1 MNDAVS
7 DAPFTPP
14 LTYDIAIDHE
24 ATSSNRA
31 TPNIEDPRER
41 DEGIRPHVIEER
53 TSEAFRSILFDGSA
67 RAAEGGERTE
77 PGYFSDLNLDQVF
90 TSIATGYE
98 EYDLAPF
105 FYEHLD
111 DANTISYRQEVFRDL
126 ERKAVFE
133 PIASFVQQ
141 MRDMRAHLKQS
152 NALRYQYQ
160 KESWFVDATQIYYD
174 AVVSLARA
182 LAPIELESEGLKRFQ
197 EHLSN
202 YVQSPAFTSLGA
214 DVESVRKSLSEVRY
228 LLRIK
233 GLRVTVAKY
242 DCEADYSAEVLA
254 TFERFKQGAAKDYR
268 IGFHN
273 PPDMD
278 HVEANILGLVARLFP
293 EVFSALDDYCA
304 RHRDYLDP
312 TIRTFDRE
320 VHFYLSYLAH
330 MGQFKSVGLRFC
342 YPKVT
347 RHSKEVFADDTFD
360 LALANRLVPQGSVVC
375 NDFLLSGPERIIVVS
390 GPNQGGKTTFARMFG
405 QLHHLASIGCPVP
418 GRRAQLYLYD
428 KLFAQFEQE
437 EDLANMRGKLEDDL
451 VRIRDVL
458 NEATASSVVVLNEI
472 FTSTTLKDSVFLGM
486 KLMERLIEL
495 DLLCVFVTFVEEL
508 ASLGPTTVSMMS
520 TVVPENPAVRTY
532 KVVRKPAD
540 GLAYA
545 LAIADKYG
553 LTYGALK
560 KRIAP

>member
-7 DAPFTPP
+7 GAPFTPP
-14 LTYDIAIDHE
+14 LSYEVATDHE
-24 ATSSNRA
+24 ATSSNGA

-41 DEGIRPHVIEER
+41 DEGIRPHVIQER
-53 TSEAFRSILFDGSA
+53 ISEAFRSILFDGSA
-67 RAAEGGERTE
+67 RAAEGERRPE
-77 PGYFSDLNLDQVF
+77 PAYFSDLNLDQVCN
-90 TSIATGYE
+90 SIAMGYE

-152 NALRYQYQ
+152 NELRYQYQ

-174 AVVSLARA
+174 AVVSLART
-182 LAPIELESEGLKRFQ
+182 LAPIELESVGLKRFR
-197 EHLSN
+197 EYLWN

-214 DVESVRKSLSEVRY
+214 DVESVKERLSEVRY

-233 GLRVTVAKY
+233 GPRVTVAKY
-242 DCEADYSAEVLA
+242 DSEADYSAEVLA
-254 TFERFKQGAAKDYR
+254 TFERFKQGAAQDYR
-268 IGFHN
+268 IGFQN
-273 PPDMD
+273 PPEMG
-278 HVEANILGLVARLFP
+278 HVEANILGLVARLYPDF
-293 EVFSALDDYCA
+293 FLALDDFCV

-330 MGQFKSVGLRFC
+330 MRQFTSVGLRFC
-342 YPKVT
+342 YPKVA

-375 NDFLLSGPERIIVVS
+375 NDFLLRGPERIIVVS

-428 KLFAQFEQE
+428 QLFTQFEQE
-437 EDLANMRGKLEDDL
+437 EDLTNMRGKLEDDL

-458 NEATASSVVVLNEI
+458 KEATGSSVVVLNEI
-472 FTSTTLKDSVFLGM
+472 FTSTTLKDSVFLGT
-486 KLMERLIEL
+486 KLMEKLIEL

-508 ASLGPTTVSMMS
+508 ASLGPSTVSMMS

-553 LTYGALK
+553 LAYGALK